1 MFDCTISFQI
11 GCMKDLRNIVKF
23 RLDGIPLD
31 SLDQRQIVEL
41 RKMSDRT
48 GMPVVELISKAVN
61 RRIEAWVAEA
71 ELPKKIVKFSVAAG

>member
-1 MFDCTISFQI
+1 
-11 GCMKDLRNIVKF
+11 MKDLRNIVKF

-71 ELPKKIVKFSVAAG
+71 ELPKKIVKFSVAAGRPF